1 MSSEERHGEGGGSCH
16 GNDSNTYNITDID
29 DENLNKIIR
38 KVDITPTIKEFE
50 VYCPAISNYCKA
62 GQFIVVRASEEAER
76 VPLTIADYSTA
87 NGTITIVVQVVGV
100 ASAKID
106 KLGVGDRFL
115 DVVGP
120 LGHESE
126 IKNFGTVV
134 CVGGGLGIAPV
145 APIQKALKEAGNTIY
160 SISGGRSKDF
170 IFWEDRSRATSDEFF
185 PVTDDGSYGEKGFVT
200 NVLRRLIESGEKI
213 DRVIAIGPPI
223 MMKVVADL
231 TREFGIKTIVSLN
244 SIMVDGT
251 GMCGGCRVEV
261 AGETKFTCVDGPEFD
276 AHDVNFDL
284 LFKRLSTY
292 KDTEKS
298 LHDEYTENQEDSGK
312 SKKAGRMPMPVQ
324 NPKIR
329 RHNFDEV
336 ALGYT
341 PEMAIAEASRCI
353 QCKNP
358 QCVKG
363 CPVNVAIPEFIKLIA
378 EGRFIAA
385 AKKIKETNNL
395 PAVCGRVCPQESQCE
410 AKCVLGIK
418 GEPVAIGRLERFAA
432 DTEAAIGVKTDDAE
446 NADKSGFKVAV
457 VGAGPAGLAASA
469 DLARMGHDVTI
480 FEALHTAGGVLAYGI
495 PEFRL
500 PKDIVRRECNFLEQL
515 GIKFKF
521 DMPIGATIGVPGLLD
536 SGFDA
541 VFIGSGAGLPHFMN
555 IPGENYNGVYSS
567 NEFLTRINLM
577 KAYHEDYDTPVLR
590 SKNVA
595 VIGGGNVAMDSARSA
610 LRLGAD
616 NVYILYRRGRSEMP
630 ARIEEIEH
638 ALEEGVELKEL
649 TAPLEVLGTDD
660 GWVNGVRCQVMKLGE
675 EDASG
680 RRRPVPVDGEEY
692 VIDVEEVIVAIG
704 QGPNPILTRKW
715 PELALNERGNIKV
728 DDKLMTSVDGVF
740 SGGDIVTGAATVI
753 LAMGAGKEAA
763 ASIDEY
769 LKSKNK

>member
-1 MSSEERHGEGGGSCH
+1 MSSDVHGEGGGACH
-16 GNDSNTYNITDID
+16 GNAGNTYNINEID
-29 DENLNKIIR
+29 DKQLNRITR
-38 KVDITPTIKEFE
+38 KVDITPTIKEFK
-50 VYCPAISNYCKA
+50 VYCPAISNFCKA

-76 VPLTIADYSTA
+76 VPLTIADYSPEK
-87 NGTITIVVQVVGV
+87 GTITIVVQIVGV
-100 ASAKID
+100 ASAKINR
-106 KLGVGDRFL
+106 LGVGDRFL

-126 IKNFGTVV
+126 IKNFGAVV
-134 CVGGGLGIAPV
+134 CIGGGLGIAPV
-145 APIQKALKEAGNTIY
+145 SPIQKALKEAGNKIY
-160 SISGGRSKDF
+160 SISGGRSKEF
-170 IFWEDRSRATSDEFF
+170 IFWEDRSRETSDKFF

-200 NVLRRLIESGEKI
+200 DVLKRLIDSGEEI

-231 TREFGIKTIVSLN
+231 TRGYGIKTIVSLN

-261 AGETKFTCVDGPEFD
+261 GGETKFTCVDGPEFD

-284 LFKRLSTY
+284 LFKRLGTY

-298 LHDEYTENQEDSGK
+298 LHDEYKGNLEQKQSEK
-312 SKKAGRMPMPVQ
+312 PGRMPMPTQDPEV
-324 NPKIR
+324 R
-329 RHNFDEV
+329 RHNFQEV

-341 PEMAIAEASRCI
+341 PEMAMAEAARCL

-363 CPVNVAIPEFIKLIA
+363 CPVNVGIPEFIKLIA
-378 EGRFIAA
+378 EGDFVAA
-385 AKKIKETNNL
+385 ARKIKENNNL

-410 AKCVLGIK
+410 AKCILGIK

-432 DTEAAIGVKTDDAE
+432 DMEAKQGAVAE
-446 NADKSGFKVAV
+446 VEAVEPSGFKVAV

-500 PKDIVRRECNFLEQL
+500 PKDIVRRECGFLEKL
-515 GIKFKF
+515 GVKFKF
-521 DMPIGATIGVPGLLD
+521 DMPIGATIGVPGLLE

-541 VFIGSGAGLPHFMN
+541 VFIGSGAGLPYFMD
-555 IPGENYNGVYSS
+555 IPGENLNGVYSS

-630 ARIEEIEH
+630 ARLEEVEH
-638 ALEEGVELKEL
+638 ALEEGVTLKEL
-649 TAPLEVLGTDD
+649 TAPLEILGTDD
-660 GWVNGVRCQVMKLGE
+660 GWVNGIRCQVMELGE

-680 RRRPVPVDGEEY
+680 RRRPVPIEGDEY
-692 VIDVEEVIVAIG
+692 TVDVEEVIVAIG

-715 PELALNERGNIKV
+715 PELELNKRGNIMV
-728 DDKLMTSVDGVF
+728 DDKLMTSVPGVF

-763 ASIDEY
+763 ANIDEY
-769 LKSKNK
+769 LKNKK

>member
-1 MSSEERHGEGGGSCH
+1 MSSNGVHGAGGGACH
-16 GNDSNTYNITDID
+16 GNTDNTYSIADID
-29 DENLNKIIR
+29 DQELNKILR
-38 KVDITPTIKEFE
+38 KEDISATIKEFE
-50 VYCPAISNYCKA
+50 IYCPAISHFCKA
-62 GQFIVVRASEEAER
+62 GQFIVVRASETGER
-76 VPLTIADYSTA
+76 VPLTIADYSVEQ
-87 NGTITIVVQVVGV
+87 GTITIVVQIVGV

-126 IKNFGTVV
+126 IANFGTVV
-134 CVGGGLGIAPV
+134 CIGGGLGIAPI
-145 APIQKALKEAGNTIY
+145 APIQKALKEAGNKIY

-170 IFWEDRSRATSDEFF
+170 IFWEERSRATADKFF
-185 PVTDDGSYGEKGFVT
+185 PVTDDGSYGDKGFVT
-200 NVLRRLIESGEKI
+200 DVLKKIIDSGEQI

-231 TREFGIKTIVSLN
+231 TREYGIKTIVSLN

-261 AGETKFTCVDGPEFD
+261 GGETKFTCVDGPEFD
-276 AHDVNFDL
+276 AHEVNFGL
-284 LFKRLSTY
+284 LFQRLGTY
-292 KDTEKS
+292 KDTERS
-298 LHDEYTENQEDSGK
+298 LHNEYTAAEEE
-312 SKKAGRMPMPVQ
+312 KAERVGGRIEMPVQ
-324 NPKIR
+324 DPEVR
-329 RHNFDEV
+329 RKNFSEV

-363 CPVNVAIPEFIKLIA
+363 CPVNVAIPEFIRLIA
-378 EGRFIAA
+378 AGDFIAA
-385 AKKIKETNNL
+385 ANKIKETNNL

-410 AKCVLGIK
+410 ARCVLGVK

-432 DTEAAIGVKTDDAE
+432 DTAAASGDTAALPDIKR
-446 NADKSGFKVAV
+446 SGFKVAV

-469 DLARMGHDVTI
+469 DLARLGHEVTV

-500 PKDIVRRECNFLEQL
+500 PKAIVKRECSFLEQL
-515 GIKFKF
+515 GVRFRY
-521 DMPIGATIGVPGLLD
+521 DMPIGATIGVPGLMQ
-536 SGFDA
+536 SGYDA
-541 VFIGSGAGLPHFMN
+541 VFIGSGAGLPHFMH
-555 IPGENYNGVYSS
+555 IPGENLNGVYSS

-595 VIGGGNVAMDSARSA
+595 VVGGGNVAMDAARSA

-630 ARIEEIEH
+630 ARLEEVEH
-638 ALEEGVELKEL
+638 ALEEGVCLKEL
-649 TAPLEVLGTDD
+649 TAPLEIYGTED
-660 GWVNGVRCQVMKLGE
+660 GWVKGVRCQVMELGA
-675 EDASG
+675 EDSSG
-680 RRRPVPVDGEEY
+680 RRRPVPVAGEEY
-692 VIDVEEVIVAIG
+692 DIAVEEVIVAIG

-715 PELALNERGNIKV
+715 PELELTERGNIKV

-763 ASIDEY
+763 ANIDAY
-769 LKSKNK
+769 LRNKQV

>member
-1 MSSEERHGEGGGSCH
+1 MSSEHIHGEGGGACH
-16 GNDSNTYNITDID
+16 GNESNTYSVTDIAD
-29 DENLNKIIR
+29 KDQNKILK
-38 KVDITPTIKEFE
+38 KVSITPTIKEFV
-50 VYCPAISNYCKA
+50 VYCPAISGFCKA
-62 GQFIVVRASEEAER
+62 GQFVVVRASEKAER
-76 VPLTIADYSTA
+76 VPLTIADYNVKA
-87 NGTITIVVQVVGV
+87 GTITMVVQIVGV

-106 KLGVGDRFL
+106 KLDEGERFL
-115 DVVGP
+115 DIVGP

-134 CVGGGLGIAPV
+134 CIGGGLGIAPV
-145 APIQKALKEAGNTIY
+145 APIQKALKEAGNKIY
-160 SISGGRSKDF
+160 SISGGRSKEF
-170 IFWEDRSRATSDEFF
+170 IFWEEHSRVTSDEFF

-200 NVLRRLIESGEKI
+200 TVLQRLIDSGEKI

-231 TREFGIKTIVSLN
+231 TREYGIKTIVSLN

-251 GMCGGCRVEV
+251 GMCGGCRVEI

-284 LFKRLSTY
+284 MFKRLNTY
-292 KDTEKS
+292 TDTERA
-298 LHDEYTENQEDSGK
+298 LHSDYQDAEDEKLKNKISRVD
-312 SKKAGRMPMPVQ
+312 MPTQDPDV
-324 NPKIR
+324 R

-341 PEMAIAEASRCI
+341 QEMAMTEASRCI
-353 QCKNP
+353 QCKKP
-358 QCVKG
+358 MCMAG
-363 CPVNVAIPEFIKLIA
+363 CPVGIDIPAFIKNIA
-378 EGRFIAA
+378 DGDFVAA
-385 AKKIKETNNL
+385 ARKIKENNNL

-432 DTEAAIGVKTDDAE
+432 DTEASLGIKEMPESVE
-446 NADKSGFKVAV
+446 KSGFKVAV

-500 PKDIVRRECNFLEQL
+500 PKAIVKRECSFLEQL
-515 GIKFKF
+515 GITFRF
-521 DMPIGATIGVPGLLD
+521 DMPIGATIGVPGLLE

-541 VFIGSGAGLPHFMN
+541 VFIGSGAGLPYFMD
-555 IPGENYNGVYSS
+555 IPGENLNGVYSS

-577 KAYHEDYDTPVLR
+577 KAYLEDYDTPVLR
-590 SKNVA
+590 KKNVA

-616 NVYILYRRGRSEMP
+616 NVYILYRRGRNEMP
-630 ARIEEIEH
+630 ARLEEIEH
-638 ALEEGVELKEL
+638 ALEEGVILKEL
-649 TAPLEVLGTDD
+649 TAPLEIIGNDK
-660 GWVNGVRCQVMKLGE
+660 GWVKEIRCQVMRLGS
-675 EDASG
+675 EDSSG
-680 RRRPVPVDGEEY
+680 RRKPIPKEGSEY
-692 VIDVEEVIVAIG
+692 TIKVEEVIVAIG

-715 PELALNERGNIKV
+715 PELELSPRGNINV
-728 DDKLMTSVDGVF
+728 DEKQMTNIDGVF
-740 SGGDIVTGAATVI
+740 AGGDIVTGAATVI

-763 ASIDEY
+763 AGIDEY
-769 LKSKNK
+769 LKNKKRK

>member
-1 MSSEERHGEGGGSCH
+1 MSSDVHGEGGGACH
-16 GNDSNTYNITDID
+16 GNAGNTYNINEID
-29 DENLNKIIR
+29 DKQLNRITR

-50 VYCPAISNYCKA
+50 VYCPAISNFCKA

-76 VPLTIADYSTA
+76 VPLTIADYSPEK
-87 NGTITIVVQVVGV
+87 GTITIVVQIVGV
-100 ASAKID
+100 ASAKINR
-106 KLGVGDRFL
+106 LGVGDRFL

-134 CVGGGLGIAPV
+134 CIGGGLGIAPV
-145 APIQKALKEAGNTIY
+145 SPIQKALKEAGNKIY
-160 SISGGRSKDF
+160 SISGGRSKEF
-170 IFWEDRSRATSDEFF
+170 IFWEGRSRETSDKFF

-200 NVLRRLIESGEKI
+200 DVLKRLIDSGEEI

-231 TREFGIKTIVSLN
+231 TRGYGIKTIVSLN

-261 AGETKFTCVDGPEFD
+261 GGETKFTCVDGPEFD

-284 LFKRLSTY
+284 LFKRLGTY

-298 LHDEYTENQEDSGK
+298 LHDEYKGNLEQKQSEK
-312 SKKAGRMPMPVQ
+312 PGRMPMPTQDPEV
-324 NPKIR
+324 R
-329 RHNFDEV
+329 RHNFQEV

-341 PEMAIAEASRCI
+341 PEMAMAEAARCL

-363 CPVNVAIPEFIKLIA
+363 CPVNVGIPEFIKLIA
-378 EGRFIAA
+378 EGDFVAA
-385 AKKIKETNNL
+385 ARKIKENNNL

-410 AKCVLGIK
+410 AKCILGIK

-432 DTEAAIGVKTDDAE
+432 DMEAKQGAVAE
-446 NADKSGFKVAV
+446 VEAVEPSGFKVAV

-500 PKDIVRRECNFLEQL
+500 PKNIVRRECGFLEKL
-515 GIKFKF
+515 GVKFKF
-521 DMPIGATIGVPGLLD
+521 DMPIGATIGVPGLLE

-541 VFIGSGAGLPHFMN
+541 VFIGSGAGLPYFMD
-555 IPGENYNGVYSS
+555 IPGENLNGVYSS

-630 ARIEEIEH
+630 ARLEEVEH
-638 ALEEGVELKEL
+638 ALEEGVTLKEL
-649 TAPLEVLGTDD
+649 TAPLEILGTDD
-660 GWVNGVRCQVMKLGE
+660 GWVNGIRCQVMELGE

-680 RRRPVPVDGEEY
+680 RRRPVPIEGEEY
-692 VIDVEEVIVAIG
+692 TVDVEEVIVAIG

-715 PELALNERGNIKV
+715 PELELNKRGNIMV
-728 DDKLMTSVDGVF
+728 DDKLMTSVPGVF

-763 ASIDEY
+763 ANIDEY
-769 LKSKNK
+769 LKNKK

>member
-1 MSSEERHGEGGGSCH
+1 MSSDVHGEGGGACH
-16 GNDSNTYNITDID
+16 GNAGNTYNINEID
-29 DENLNKIIR
+29 DKQLNRITR

-50 VYCPAISNYCKA
+50 VYCPAISNFCKA

-76 VPLTIADYSTA
+76 VPLTIADYSPEK
-87 NGTITIVVQVVGV
+87 GTITIVVQIVGV
-100 ASAKID
+100 ASAKINR
-106 KLGVGDRFL
+106 LGVGDRFL

-126 IKNFGTVV
+126 IENFGTVV
-134 CVGGGLGIAPV
+134 CIGGGLGIAPV
-145 APIQKALKEAGNTIY
+145 SPIQKALKEAGNKIY
-160 SISGGRSKDF
+160 SISGGRSKEF
-170 IFWEDRSRATSDEFF
+170 IFWEERSRATSDEFF

-200 NVLRRLIESGEKI
+200 DVLKRLIESGEAI

-231 TREFGIKTIVSLN
+231 TRGYGIKTIVSLN

-298 LHDEYTENQEDSGK
+298 LHDEYKDNLEQKQN
-312 SKKAGRMPMPVQ
+312 KKPGRMPMPAQDPEV
-324 NPKIR
+324 R
-329 RHNFDEV
+329 RHNFKEV

-341 PEMAIAEASRCI
+341 PEMAMAEAARCL

-363 CPVNVAIPEFIKLIA
+363 CPVNVGIPEFIKLIA
-378 EGRFIAA
+378 EGDFVAA
-385 AKKIKETNNL
+385 ARKIKENNNL

-410 AKCVLGIK
+410 AKCILGIK

-432 DTEAAIGVKTDDAE
+432 DMEAKQGAVAE
-446 NADKSGFKVAV
+446 VEKVEPSGFKVAV

-500 PKDIVRRECNFLEQL
+500 PKDIVRRECGFLEKL
-515 GIKFKF
+515 GVKFKF
-521 DMPIGATIGVPGLLD
+521 DMPIGATIGVPGLLE

-541 VFIGSGAGLPHFMN
+541 VFIGSGAGLPYFME
-555 IPGENYNGVYSS
+555 IPGENLNGVYSS

-630 ARIEEIEH
+630 ARLEEVEH
-638 ALEEGVELKEL
+638 ALEEGVTLKEL
-649 TAPLEVLGTDD
+649 TAPLEILGTDN
-660 GWVNGVRCQVMKLGE
+660 GWVKGIRCQVMQLGE

-680 RRRPVPVDGEEY
+680 RRRPVPVEGEEY
-692 VIDVEEVIVAIG
+692 TVDVEEVIVAIG

-715 PELALNERGNIKV
+715 PELELNKRGNIKV
-728 DDKLMTSVDGVF
+728 DDKLMTSVPGVF

-763 ASIDEY
+763 ANIDEY
-769 LKSKNK
+769 LKNKE

>member
-1 MSSEERHGEGGGSCH
+1 MSSNEDHEAGGGACH
-16 GNDSNTYNITDID
+16 GNVGNTYNITEID
-29 DENLNKIIR
+29 DKDLNRILR
-38 KVDITPTIKEFE
+38 KVDITPAIKEFE
-50 VYCPAISNYCKA
+50 LYCPAISNFCKP
-62 GQFIVVRASEEAER
+62 GQFIVVRATEKAER
-76 VPLTIADYSTA
+76 VPLTIADYSPEK
-87 NGTITIVVQVVGV
+87 GTITIVVQIVGV
-100 ASAKID
+100 ASAKINQ
-106 KLGVGDRFL
+106 LEVGDRFL

-134 CVGGGLGIAPV
+134 CIGGGLGIAPV
-145 APIQKALKEAGNTIY
+145 SPIQKALKEAGNKIY
-160 SISGGRSKDF
+160 SISGGRSKEF
-170 IFWEDRSRATSDEFF
+170 IFWEERSRATSDKFF

-200 NVLRRLIESGEKI
+200 DALRKLIESGEQI

-231 TREFGIKTIVSLN
+231 TREYGIKTIVSLN

-276 AHDVNFDL
+276 AHEVNFGL
-284 LFKRLSTY
+284 LFQRLGTY
-292 KDTEKS
+292 KDTERT
-298 LHDEYTENQEDSGK
+298 LHSEYTEAQTE
-312 SKKAGRMPMPVQ
+312 KKNKAKGRMPMPTQDPEV
-324 NPKIR
+324 R
-329 RHNFDEV
+329 RNNFEEV

-341 PEMAIAEASRCI
+341 PEMAQAEASRCL

-363 CPVNVAIPEFIKLIA
+363 CPVNVAIPEFIRLIA
-378 EGRFIAA
+378 EGDFVAA
-385 AKKIKETNNL
+385 AGKIKETNNL
-395 PAVCGRVCPQESQCE
+395 PAVCGRVCPQENQCE
-410 AKCVLGIK
+410 AKCILGVK

-432 DTEAAIGVKTDDAE
+432 DMEAAAGVVTEVA
-446 NADKSGFKVAV
+446 AIAPSGFKVAV

-469 DLARMGHDVTI
+469 DLARRGHEVTI

-500 PKDIVRRECNFLEQL
+500 PKAIVKRECSFLEKL
-515 GIKFKF
+515 GIKFRF
-521 DMPIGATIGVPGLLD
+521 DMPIGATIGVPGLLE

-541 VFIGSGAGLPHFMN
+541 VFIGSGAGLPYFMD
-555 IPGENYNGVYSS
+555 IPGENFNGVYSS

-577 KAYHEDYDTPVLR
+577 KAYQEDYDTPVLCR
-590 SKNVA
+590 KNVA

-616 NVYILYRRGRSEMP
+616 NVYILYRRSRSEMP
-630 ARIEEIEH
+630 ARLEEVEH
-638 ALEEGVELKEL
+638 ALEEGVTLKEL
-649 TAPLEVLGTDD
+649 TAPLEICGTED
-660 GWVNGVRCQVMKLGE
+660 GWVNGIRCQVMELGE
-675 EDASG
+675 PDDSG
-680 RRRPVPVDGEEY
+680 RRRPVPVAGEEY
-692 VIDVEEVIVAIG
+692 TIAVEEVIVAIG

-715 PELALNERGNIKV
+715 PELELNPRGNIKV
-728 DDKLMTSVDGVF
+728 DDKLMTSVAGVF

-763 ASIDEY
+763 ANIDEY
-769 LKSKNK
+769 LKNKKK

>member
-1 MSSEERHGEGGGSCH
+1 MSSDVHGEGGGACH
-16 GNDSNTYNITDID
+16 GNAGNTYNINEID
-29 DENLNKIIR
+29 DKQLNRITR

-50 VYCPAISNYCKA
+50 VYCPAISNFCKA

-76 VPLTIADYSTA
+76 VPLTIADYSPEK
-87 NGTITIVVQVVGV
+87 GTITIVVQIVGV
-100 ASAKID
+100 ASAKINR
-106 KLGVGDRFL
+106 LGVGDRFL

-134 CVGGGLGIAPV
+134 CIGGGLGIAPV
-145 APIQKALKEAGNTIY
+145 SPIQKALKEAGNKIY
-160 SISGGRSKDF
+160 SISGGRSKEF
-170 IFWEDRSRATSDEFF
+170 IFWEDRSRETSDKFF

-200 NVLRRLIESGEKI
+200 DVLKRLIDSGEEI

-231 TREFGIKTIVSLN
+231 TRGYGIKTIVSLN

-261 AGETKFTCVDGPEFD
+261 GGETKFTCVDGPEFD

-284 LFKRLSTY
+284 LFKRLGTY

-298 LHDEYTENQEDSGK
+298 LHDEYKGNLEQKQSEK
-312 SKKAGRMPMPVQ
+312 PGRMPMPTQDPEV
-324 NPKIR
+324 R
-329 RHNFDEV
+329 RHNFQEV

-341 PEMAIAEASRCI
+341 PEMAMAEAARCL

-363 CPVNVAIPEFIKLIA
+363 CPVNVGIPEFIKLIA
-378 EGRFIAA
+378 EGDFVAA
-385 AKKIKETNNL
+385 ARKIKENNNL

-410 AKCVLGIK
+410 AKCILGIK

-432 DTEAAIGVKTDDAE
+432 DMEAKQGAVAE
-446 NADKSGFKVAV
+446 VEAVEPSGFKVAV

-500 PKDIVRRECNFLEQL
+500 PKDIVRRECGFLEKL
-515 GIKFKF
+515 GVKFKF
-521 DMPIGATIGVPGLLD
+521 DMPIGATIGVPGLLE

-541 VFIGSGAGLPHFMN
+541 VFIGSGAGLPYFMD
-555 IPGENYNGVYSS
+555 IPGENLNGVYSS

-630 ARIEEIEH
+630 ARLEEVEH
-638 ALEEGVELKEL
+638 ALEEGVTLKEL
-649 TAPLEVLGTDD
+649 TAPLEILGTDD
-660 GWVNGVRCQVMKLGE
+660 GWVNGIRCQVMELGE

-680 RRRPVPVDGEEY
+680 RRRPVPIEGEEY
-692 VIDVEEVIVAIG
+692 TVDVEEVIVAIG

-715 PELALNERGNIKV
+715 PELELNKRGNIMV
-728 DDKLMTSVDGVF
+728 DDKLMTSVPGVF

-763 ASIDEY
+763 ANIDEY
-769 LKSKNK
+769 LKNKK

>member
-1 MSSEERHGEGGGSCH
+1 MSSDVHGEGGGACH
-16 GNDSNTYNITDID
+16 GNAGNTYNINEID
-29 DENLNKIIR
+29 DKQLNRITR

-50 VYCPAISNYCKA
+50 VYCPAISNFCKA

-76 VPLTIADYSTA
+76 VPLTIADYSPEK
-87 NGTITIVVQVVGV
+87 GTITIVVQIVGV
-100 ASAKID
+100 ASAKINR
-106 KLGVGDRFL
+106 LGVGDRFL

-134 CVGGGLGIAPV
+134 CIGGGLGIAPV
-145 APIQKALKEAGNTIY
+145 SPIQKALKEAGNKIY
-160 SISGGRSKDF
+160 SISGGRSKEF
-170 IFWEDRSRATSDEFF
+170 IFWEDRSRETSDKFF

-200 NVLRRLIESGEKI
+200 DVLKRLIDSGEEI

-231 TREFGIKTIVSLN
+231 TRGYGIKTIVSLN

-261 AGETKFTCVDGPEFD
+261 GGETKFTCVDGPEFD

-284 LFKRLSTY
+284 LFKRLGTY

-298 LHDEYTENQEDSGK
+298 LHDEYKGNLEQKQSEK
-312 SKKAGRMPMPVQ
+312 PGRMPMPTQDPEV
-324 NPKIR
+324 R
-329 RHNFDEV
+329 RHNFQEV

-341 PEMAIAEASRCI
+341 PEMAMAEAARCL

-363 CPVNVAIPEFIKLIA
+363 CPVNVGIPEFIKLIA
-378 EGRFIAA
+378 EGDFVAA
-385 AKKIKETNNL
+385 ARKIKENNNL

-410 AKCVLGIK
+410 AKCILGIK

-432 DTEAAIGVKTDDAE
+432 DMEAKQGAVAE
-446 NADKSGFKVAV
+446 VEAVELSGFKVAV

-500 PKDIVRRECNFLEQL
+500 PKDIVRRECGFLEKL
-515 GIKFKF
+515 GVKFKF
-521 DMPIGATIGVPGLLD
+521 DMPIGATIGVPGLLE

-541 VFIGSGAGLPHFMN
+541 VFIGSGAGLPYFMD
-555 IPGENYNGVYSS
+555 IPGENLNGVYSS

-630 ARIEEIEH
+630 ARLEEVEH
-638 ALEEGVELKEL
+638 ALEEGVTLKEL
-649 TAPLEVLGTDD
+649 TAPLEILGTDD
-660 GWVNGVRCQVMKLGE
+660 GWVNGIRCQVMELGE

-680 RRRPVPVDGEEY
+680 RRRPVPIEGEEY
-692 VIDVEEVIVAIG
+692 TVDVEEVIVAIG

-715 PELALNERGNIKV
+715 PELELNKRGNIMV
-728 DDKLMTSVDGVF
+728 DDKLMTSVPGVF

-763 ASIDEY
+763 ANIDEY
-769 LKSKNK
+769 LKNKK